1 MSSFIKD
8 AQGNL
13 YRLEDRSH
21 LKRTRIE
28 DLNEVFMGK
37 KVLVNAETGEEVT
50 HTLDLGTHW
59 LMRAENGAYIYTP
72 KEPQTES

>member
-13 YRLEDRSH
+13 YRLEDRPH

-28 DLNEVFMGK
+28 DLVEVFMGK

-59 LMRAENGAYIYTP
+59 LMCAENGAYIYTP
-72 KEPQTES
+72 KEPQTD